1 MKNSIERGLNII
13 NSSKLSTENNPNVKM
28 ILILKKT
35 SVLLVDWLSLIK
47 QDRRNNI
54 RNMLIMKCLESSV
67 L

>member
-47 QDRRNNI
+47 QGRRNNI

>member
-47 QDRRNNI
+47 QGRRNNI

-67 L
+67 